1 MISSKSVALVVLCV
15 WLCVLQAA
23 AQPFRWRAS
32 VAPVSETGFYALPVS
47 AEVAAS
53 AGLGLYDVRITD
65 SATGKQVPYIVRRA
79 GAKAVAPEFT
89 EFPIIAS
96 NTDSQYTVIDVQ
108 NPTATGVSDIWVVL
122 RNTAVE
128 RFAAVSGSDDGKNWY
143 IIDDYVLFQ
152 RSYTVTAGSYSQS
165 IHFPQAT
172 YRYYR
177 LRINNQKTDRLNVVK
192 VGRYSSLTST
202 PQPEYEP
209 NPATQLVQKDSSN
222 GRSYI
227 SIKNSEP
234 YVVNRLE
241 LAVNGPRFFK
251 RSVNVYVSSKV
262 QDTERYLFQVASYD
276 LSQPAA
282 MLNIPE
288 CKAGYLLL
296 EITNN
301 DDPPLLATK
310 VSTYAIA
317 QQLVAWLDKDKAYQI
332 YAGND
337 TLTPPMYDLSQF
349 RDSIPA
355 LLPIATINQ
364 LAKIEPAALPIATK
378 TSNQWIWITI
388 VVLAIVMSVM
398 TFRLMK
404 EVKGK

>member
-1 MISSKSVALVVLCV
+1 M
-15 WLCVLQAA
+15 LQAV

-32 VAPVSETGFYALPVS
+32 VAPVSESGFYALPVS
-47 AEVAAS
+47 ADVAAS

-79 GAKAVAPEFT
+79 GAKALAPEFT
-89 EFPIIAS
+89 EFPIIAN

-152 RSYTVTAGSYSQS
+152 RSYTLTAGSYSQS

-192 VGRYSSLTST
+192 VGRYSTETSA
-202 PQPEYEP
+202 PQPEYVP
-209 NPATQLVQKDSSN
+209 NTATQFLQKDSSN

-227 SIKNSEP
+227 SITNSAP
-234 YVVNRLE
+234 CVVNRLE
-241 LAVNGPRFFK
+241 LIVNGPRFFK

-262 QDTERYLFQVASYD
+262 QDTERYLYQVASYE
-276 LSQPAA
+276 LSQLSAV
-282 MLNIPE
+282 LNIPE

-301 DDPPLLATK
+301 DDPPLVVTK

-317 QQLVAWLDKDKAYQI
+317 QQLVAWLDKGKAYHI
-332 YAGND
+332 YTGND
-337 TLTPPMYDLSQF
+337 TLAPPVYDLSQF

-355 LLPIATINQ
+355 LLPIAAINQ
-364 LAKIEPAALPIATK
+364 LVRIEPATLPIATK
-378 TSNQWIWITI
+378 TSSQWIWITI
-388 VVLAIVMSVM
+388 IVLAILMSVLS
-398 TFRLMK
+398 FRLMK